1 MSEETQRLA
10 DILAAALW
18 VHGQYQGAYAGL
30 AAVYPLIFEAGRQQ
44 GLEEAAKKLDALGVG
59 ECERGSLDYTTG
71 VFECRRLECG
81 DCNCSGFDEVAEAI
95 RALKQK
101 EQSDV

>member
-44 GLEEAAKKLDALGVG
+44 GREEAAQLIETDNFIGDDRADRLAAAAIV
-59 ECERGSLDYTTG
+59 
-71 VFECRRLECG
+71 RR
-81 DCNCSGFDEVAEAI
+81 
-95 RALKQK
+95 QK
-101 EQSDV
+101 EAENELAID